1 MPWVQES
8 TLHGNQK
15 QQEVEGIGLFV
26 AWFYTAPW
34 FLYPLCEEPWKLN
47 AKLDQNT
54 KSLILFRVKIFANL
68 DTTFLKSRLI
78 GKSRS
83 HVSDVCQFITEL
95 SIWRCQS
102 SGQRS
107 QLFES
112 SSSIF
117 SWDKWQYPP
126 PLLVHNKWTFPSPS
140 NIWKG
145 WSKFL
150 CLSTIVNASI
160 FEPEFSLILL
170 KSWYQ

>member
-1 MPWVQES
+1 MCFCSIES
-8 TLHGNQK
+8 IVLLNNFLCMHACDSGISREVAPTQIPLMGIKNHKKWRALASLLHGSTQLH
-15 QQEVEGIGLFV
+15 GFFILFV
-26 AWFYTAPW
+26 
-34 FLYPLCEEPWKLN
+34 K
-47 AKLDQNT
+47 
-54 KSLILFRVKIFANL
+54 NL

-78 GKSRS
+78 GRSRR

-95 SIWRCQS
+95 CIWRCQS

-107 QLFES
+107 HLFES

-126 PLLVHNKWTFPSPS
+126 PLLVHNEWTFPSPS

-150 CLSTIVNASI
+150 ELVPQLMHLFLNQSSV
-160 FEPEFSLILL
+160 
-170 KSWYQ
+170 